1 MEERLTAARP
11 YADAAFNYAQQES
24 ALAEWDALTEKLGVV
39 VADPQMQR
47 VIHDPR
53 VSEDE
58 LFNLVT
64 AILGESVSEKG
75 RNFVRLLIDA
85 ERLQLAPEIAIL
97 FGRLHA
103 DVEGVADCEI
113 VSAYELDASETA
125 RLTEAVKA
133 RLGSAVEVQTSV
145 DKALIGGVVVRV
157 GDTVIDLSV
166 RGRLDALASGLV

>member
-1 MEERLTAARP
+1 M
-11 YADAAFNYAQQES
+11 
-24 ALAEWDALTEKLGVV
+24 V

-47 VIHDPR
+47 VIRDPR

-58 LFNLVT
+58 LFELVT
-64 AILGESVSEKG
+64 AVLGASVSEKG

-85 ERLQLAPEIAIL
+85 ERLQLAPEIATL
-97 FGRLHA
+97 FGRLRA

-113 VSAYELDASETA
+113 VSAYELDASETQ

-133 RLGSAVEVQTSV
+133 RLGSAVEVETSV
-145 DKALIGGVVVRV
+145 DKDLIGGVVVRI

-166 RGRLDALASGLV
+166 RGRLDSLASGLV